1 MKHKLLYYNNS
12 CSRDVDVVSFFHRV
26 TASPQLIF
34 LLLCLTLG
42 LSFASLHHEADTS
55 EDFHTAHQCSVFDSI
70 HHAVIYATVSIPTT
84 VDPEHDKNFESVE
97 ARLSANF
104 RPRTRSPPLS

>member
-1 MKHKLLYYNNS
+1 MP
-12 CSRDVDVVSFFHRV
+12 VFHCV
-26 TASPQLIF
+26 TAALRCAF
-34 LLLCLTLG
+34 LLLFFILG
-42 LSFASLHHEADTS
+42 LNAVSLYHEADTS
-55 EDFHTAHQCSVFDSI
+55 EDFHAAHQCTVFDSI

-84 VDPEHDKNFESVE
+84 VDPLHYEAFKSVE